1 MFVMKQELT
10 QYLVLDIDCETD
22 SHETSLN
29 YLYEAAEESSSSSS
43 SSKSASSRSSSS
55 ESSEAKPKK
64 KGSKKVGVW
73 ALEVLWQGAHTATF
87 RTYRDPQISIYMYIH
102 KFRSPFM

>member
-1 MFVMKQELT
+1 MFVTRQDLT

-43 SSKSASSRSSSS
+43 SSKSASSSSSGSS
-55 ESSEAKPKK
+55 ESKPKK
-64 KGSKKVGVW
+64 KGSKKVGGW
-73 ALEVLWQGAHTATF
+73 SLITLIFYTTQPIK
-87 RTYRDPQISIYMYIH
+87 Y
-102 KFRSPFM
+102 